1 MASDSHTLKK
11 IVATALWSGVAV
23 LVLIVLAW
31 QLLPFLGTDYAVKS
45 RKPSPD
51 GQWTISELQS
61 YQDGRQHAPYGT
73 YLVLARDDKIRK
85 PEEGYVFFAGYCN
98 EPMAYAWR
106 SADEVT
112 VQCTTSQ
119 PEIAVRTRA
128 QVMYGIRV
136 SFELV
141 TVSAPQ

>member
-1 MASDSHTLKK
+1 MTLKK
-11 IVATALWSGVAV
+11 IVAAALCSGVAV
-23 LVLIVLAW
+23 LALIVLAW
-31 QLLPFLGTDYAVKS
+31 QLLPLLGTDYAVKS

-73 YLVLARDDKIRK
+73 YLVLARDSNIRK
-85 PEEGYVFFAGYCN
+85 PEQGHVFFAGYCH
-98 EPMAYAWR
+98 EPLVYAWR
-106 SADEVT
+106 SVDEVV